1 MQPRISQCLAPFG
14 TSIFAEMTTLAVKHN
29 ATNLAQGFPDF
40 DGPQAV
46 KQAAIDAINAGHS
59 QYARMIGVPPLNNA
73 LADSWKSRGFGDIDG
88 ETCVTVTTG
97 CTQAIPSVMLGL
109 LNPGDEIVLFEPF
122 YDSYRAVVALAG
134 AIPKFVSLRPPKSFW
149 NGPGS
154 SAPQFEFDP
163 DELKRAFTNKTKA
176 ILVNTP
182 HNPTGKVFSRE
193 ELALIAELCQKYDAL
208 AFTDEVYEHLLY
220 MPELP
225 HVPMATLPGMRDRT
239 VTMSSMGKTFSLT
252 GWKIGWVIAP
262 PHLTAGVR
270 AAHQFL
276 TFGAATPLQHAAA
289 VAIRDGKSCIDEVV
303 TLYRSNREYMLNVL
317 REIGFG
323 VYAPAGSYFIMAD
336 HSPFKIGND
345 RAFARH
351 LVEHI
356 GVAAIPPSPFY
367 EDPTPAKSL
376 VRFAFCKKRATLETA
391 AAKLRQ
397 LRK

>member
-1 MQPRISQCLAPFG
+1 MEPRVSQRLAPFG
-14 TSIFAEMTTLAVKHN
+14 TSIFAEMTALAVKHG

-40 DGPQAV
+40 DGPEAV
-46 KQAAIDAINAGHS
+46 KAAAIEAIRAGHS
-59 QYARMIGVPPLNNA
+59 QYARMIGVPALNKA
-73 LADSWKSRGFGDIDG
+73 IADSWSARGFGEIDG
-88 ETCVTVTTG
+88 ETWVTVTTG
-97 CTQAIPSVMLGL
+97 CTQAIPSAMLGL

-134 AIPKFVSLRPPKSFW
+134 AIPKFVSLRPPREFW
-149 NGPGS
+149 GGAGS
-154 SAPQFEFDP
+154 VAAQFAFDP
-163 DELKRAFTNKTKA
+163 EELKRAFTNKTRA

-182 HNPTGKVFSRE
+182 HNPTGKVFTRE
-193 ELALIAELCQKYDAL
+193 ELTLISELCQRHGAI
-208 AFTDEVYEHLLY
+208 AITDEVYEHLVY
-220 MPELP
+220 DPTLP
-225 HVPMATLPGMRDRT
+225 HVPLATLPGMRDRT

-289 VAIRDGKSCIDEVV
+289 VAMREGQACIDEVV
-303 TLYRSNREYMLNVL
+303 ALYRSNREYMLNVL

-336 HSPFKIGND
+336 HSAFGLGDD

-351 LVEHI
+351 LVERV

-367 EDPTPAKSL
+367 ENPEPARRL
-376 VRFAFCKKRATLETA
+376 VRFAFCKKRTTLEAA